1 MLTQHAQGQ
10 DQFFTKEVFY
20 FGLNYTIYLLGENNN
35 IYNKKR
41 VDCLIQISE
50 FLFKTPNKTDGV
62 DLITID
68 LERGRDFGEP
78 PYNKFRQLCGLK
90 AARKFS
96 DLTDQ
101 ISKKVIKNSCI
112 HSLVYYYLMQ

>member
-41 VDCLIQISE
+41 VDCLI
-50 FLFKTPNKTDGV
+50 
-62 DLITID
+62 
-68 LERGRDFGEP
+68 
-78 PYNKFRQLCGLK
+78 
-90 AARKFS
+90 
-96 DLTDQ
+96 
-101 ISKKVIKNSCI
+101 
-112 HSLVYYYLMQ
+112 